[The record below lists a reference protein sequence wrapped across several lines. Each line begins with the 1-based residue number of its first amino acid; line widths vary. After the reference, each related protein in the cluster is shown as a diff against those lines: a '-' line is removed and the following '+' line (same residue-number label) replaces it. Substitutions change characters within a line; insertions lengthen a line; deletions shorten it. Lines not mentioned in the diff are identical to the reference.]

1 VLEAGGYVAIALV
14 IVEVVLVFFFAG
26 GKTTKSA
33 FVMASL
39 AIMFLAAFFWMGNRV
54 TEITIA
60 SVGTIKTAANLATQY
75 VEDIKNI
82 KADAERQRKEV
93 REAFEVLKQ
102 EIGQARAETKKI
114 MQRMADRI
122 LTNQQ
127 IQEIADKIKEYAG
140 QEVQIVT
147 YWDMKEPLALSNQLY
162 TSFDRAGWKY
172 IKPERATFML
182 GGTEGIQVWRHP
194 KGDDRVQ
201 KAADAL
207 VAALNAANLDAVLK
221 LQNAANPIDNKIN
234 LNVGTK
240 P

>member
-1 VLEAGGYVAIALV
+1 VLEVGGYVAVALV
-14 IVEVVLVFFFAG
+14 VIEVVLVVFFAR
-26 GKTTKSA
+26 GKTTKTA
-33 FVMASL
+33 FAMASL
-39 AIMFLAAFFWMGNRV
+39 AIIFLAVFFWMGNRV

-82 KADAERQRKEV
+82 KTDAERQRKEV
-93 REAFEVLKQ
+93 TEALEMLKK
-102 EIGQARAETKKI
+102 EIEQARAETKNIK
-114 MQRMADRI
+114 QRMADRV
-122 LTNQQ
+122 LSDHE
-127 IQEIADKIKEYAG
+127 IQEIADEIKQYAG
-140 QEVQIVT
+140 QELQIVT
-147 YWDMKEPLALSNQLY
+147 YWDMKEPLALANQLY
-162 TSFDRAGWKY
+162 ISFDRAGWKY
-172 IKPERATFML
+172 IKPERASFML

-194 KGDDRVQ
+194 NADDLVQ

-221 LQNAANPIDNKIN
+221 LQNSANPIDNKIN